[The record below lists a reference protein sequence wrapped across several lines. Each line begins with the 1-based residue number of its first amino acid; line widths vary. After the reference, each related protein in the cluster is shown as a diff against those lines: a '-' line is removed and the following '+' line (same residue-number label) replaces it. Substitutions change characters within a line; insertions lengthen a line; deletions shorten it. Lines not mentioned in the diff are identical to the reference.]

1 MTEERRS
8 ASSYTRPTANSIP
21 LGHWD
26 IGYFDDD
33 DDDDDG
39 LKKSPR
45 KAQLKLT
52 WYMQTKTGHRLS
64 S

>member
-8 ASSYTRPTANSIP
+8 ASSYTRPTAFR
-21 LGHWD
+21 LGTGTLEIFD
-26 IGYFDDD
+26 ADDD
-33 DDDDDG
+33 DHDG